1 MVVLPRQPLTSGEVP
16 TVTFAL
22 LTMSLMMQ
30 GWRVAMVSS
39 NVAPVSEYTSRA
51 NSVTC
56 VICRGGARRGQWRG
70 EPGGGSGGGSR
81 EGVVEGEPGGGGR
94 GGSREGVEEGGA
106 GRGWWRGESGREW

>member
-1 MVVLPRQPLTSGEVP
+1 MKVIHAINVHNCYGDVLWRPLTSGEVP

-30 GWRVAMVSS
+30 GCRVAMVSS

-56 VICRGGARRGQWRG
+56 VIWRG
-70 EPGGGSGGGSR
+70 WEGGEVEGR
-81 EGVVEGEPGGGGR
+81 EGV
-94 GGSREGVEEGGA
+94 
-106 GRGWWRGESGREW
+106 